1 MPTQL
6 KTGAIIIPLII
17 IMLLSFGVLSFAK
30 FITASQSDVTTA
42 IDSRYDAYSTSLSS
56 KLDPVDK
63 WVNYTDTALK
73 YKLYYP
79 KQWVGNRSFG
89 NDPNYLQTYER
100 FLSTKINLKLTVSKT
115 FDIPK
120 DAKHAKFGNNTF
132 DFYIDD
138 INKKSAVASINK
150 LYYDVTLRQDNYFA
164 TPLEFRGFFFQLLK
178 KIEFLN

>member
-6 KTGAIIIPLII
+6 KTGTIIIPLII
-17 IMLLSFGVLSFAK
+17 IMLLSFGVLSLAK
-30 FITASQSDVTTA
+30 FIATSQADVATA
-42 IDSRYDAYSTSLSS
+42 IDSRYDNYSVSLSS
-56 KLDPVDK
+56 KLDPADK
-63 WVNYTDTALK
+63 WANYTDTALK

-79 KQWVGNRSFG
+79 KQWVGNRSFE

-100 FLSTKINLKLTVSKT
+100 FLSTKINLKLRVSKT

-132 DFYIDD
+132 DFYTDD
-138 INKKSAVASINK
+138 ENTKSAVASVNN
-150 LYYDVTLRQDNYFA
+150 LYYDVKLSQDNYFA